1 MRDDNDE
8 GWSVFTEEA
17 QAEIEDLRAEI
28 TRLRL
33 ERADLRRA
41 LVATRRWAGIQPANA
56 KEMRALLKARDD
68 GAEALDYHP
77 RAVVGDDEAD
87 A

>member
-1 MRDDNDE
+1 MREDNDE
-8 GWSVFTEEA
+8 AEGWGVFTEDA

-56 KEMRALLKARDD
+56 KEMRAMLEARDD
-68 GAEALDYHP
+68 GAEALDYQP
-77 RAVVGDDEAD
+77 RAVVDDD

>member
-56 KEMRALLKARDD
+56 KEMRALLEAR
-68 GAEALDYHP
+68 
-77 RAVVGDDEAD
+77 DDEAD

>member
-1 MRDDNDE
+1 MREDNDE
-8 GWSVFTEEA
+8 AVGWSVFTEEA

-56 KEMRALLKARDD
+56 NEMRALLEARDD
-68 GAEALDYHP
+68 GAEALDYQP
-77 RAVVGDDEAD
+77 RAVVDDD